1 VRAAAYILHCVVCED
16 LTGPVQPK
24 SLICAQCGFPLK
36 IVSGKE
42 LEIEYIE
49 IEEPELTSMALA

>member
-1 VRAAAYILHCVVCED
+1 VCED